1 MLLLYLPEGGR
12 TSSNGQIKTSLHA
25 TAILCT
31 WSHWYTAWHCG
42 RLRLESHCCS
52 PFFSAVQLFEEPSWG
67 KSGVIY
73 PVYLKVAS
81 TWLVMIRLRLG
92 KRGLTNGRWR
102 NVFLQTDRQLNRMNV
117 KNITCNQNQVVVS
130 HLHFE
135 QVKTILDEG
144 KWWEE
149 CVWTSRRGIIGHRFW
164 IRPISVK
171 IHWKVC
177 FCS

>member
-1 MLLLYLPEGGR
+1 MWVQMGTEHCLKRTDKGKWNPLPWHFTDLHFILHLQAEGISFLLSFLTWKIHCTCDHFSTFLWSLMLLLYLPEER
-12 TSSNGQIKTSLHA
+12 TSSNGQIKNSLHA

-81 TWLVMIRLRLG
+81 TWLVMIRPSSG
-92 KRGLTNGRWR
+92 KKRTN
-102 NVFLQTDRQLNRMNV
+102 
-117 KNITCNQNQVVVS
+117 
-130 HLHFE
+130 
-135 QVKTILDEG
+135 
-144 KWWEE
+144 KWEMEKWFFAN
-149 CVWTSRRGIIGHRFW
+149 W
-164 IRPISVK
+164 
-171 IHWKVC
+171 
-177 FCS
+177 